1 MKKISI
7 ILLFFFFLI
16 GMSLSLY
23 CQQQAKPELR
33 KEIVQVKY
41 LSVYRAMSLLR
52 PYMSRS
58 FPGPGPMG
66 KIQDLPER
74 NALIIEDT
82 PEVVEKLLS
91 ILKEL
96 DVKPLDLQFTADVIL
111 GSLGLG
117 SSLGITVDEQKELMS
132 DPVIRE
138 LNNFLKYKS
147 FKRLDSSIIKVQDNT
162 RSIQRIGGGG
172 ISLQLNIS
180 PRFIKEEK
188 ADTFLVELTL
198 SKPSGIYS
206 AEGKEGPPSTLLST
220 TLSLKSG
227 ERTVVGVSKL
237 NGGDKALI
245 LILSGKVIK

>member
-1 MKKISI
+1 MKRTSI
-7 ILLFFFFLI
+7 ILLAFFFFI
-16 GMSLSLY
+16 GVSLSLY

-41 LSVYRAMSLLR
+41 LTVWRARELLR
-52 PYMSRS
+52 PYLSLPTRDLNV
-58 FPGPGPMG
+58 MG

-74 NALIIEDT
+74 NSLIIEDT

-117 SSLGITVDEQKELMS
+117 SSLGVTVDEQKELMS
-132 DPVIRE
+132 DPVIKE
-138 LNNFLKYKS
+138 LNSLLRYKS

-162 RSIQRIGGGG
+162 RSVQRIGGDG
-172 ISLQLNIS
+172 ISLQLSIS

-206 AEGKEGPPSTLLST
+206 AEGKEGPPSTLIST

-245 LILSGKVIK
+245 LILSAKVIK

>member
-7 ILLFFFFLI
+7 ILLASFFLS

-23 CQQQAKPELR
+23 GQQPARPELR

-41 LSVYRAMSLLR
+41 LSVYRAAELLR
-52 PYMSRS
+52 PYLTPLI
-58 FPGPGPMG
+58 PGPAG
-66 KIQDLPER
+66 KIQDLRER

-82 PEVVEKLLS
+82 PEQVEKILS
-91 ILKEL
+91 MLKEL
-96 DVKPLDLQFTADVIL
+96 DVKPLDLQFTADLIL
-111 GSLGLG
+111 GSLETFQGATG
-117 SSLGITVDEQKELMS
+117 DELKELMS
-132 DPVIRE
+132 DPVIKE
-138 LNNFLKYKS
+138 LNSLLRYKS

-162 RSIQRIGGGG
+162 GSSQRIGGSD
-172 ISLQLNIS
+172 ISLQLEMR

-188 ADTFLVELTL
+188 ADTFRLELDL
-198 SKPSGIYS
+198 SQSKGLNS
-206 AEGKEGPPSTLLST
+206 EGKERTYTLLHT

-237 NGGDKALI
+237 DGGDKALI

>member
-1 MKKISI
+1 MRKTSI
-7 ILLFFFFLI
+7 ILLAFFFLT

-23 CQQQAKPELR
+23 GQQQAKPEMK
-33 KEIVQVKY
+33 KEIVLVKY
-41 LSVYRAMSLLR
+41 LSARRAALLLN
-52 PYMSRS
+52 PYLSRNM
-58 FPGPGPMG
+58 PGGLYG

-82 PEVVEKLLS
+82 PEQVEKLLS
-91 ILKEL
+91 MLKEL

-111 GSLGLG
+111 GSLDT
-117 SSLGITVDEQKELMS
+117 SLVAAGDELKELMS

-138 LNNFLKYKS
+138 LNSLLRYKS

-162 RSIQRIGGGG
+162 SSTQRIGGGG
-172 ISLQLNIS
+172 ISLQLRIS

-188 ADTFLVELTL
+188 ADMFLIELSL

-206 AEGKEGPPSTLLST
+206 AEGKEGPPSTLIDT
-220 TLSLKSG
+220 TLSMKSG

-237 NGGDKALI
+237 DGGDKALI
-245 LILSGKVIK
+245 LILYGKVIK